1 MTTTAAEITTDGA
14 LAPETGGAAAT
25 AMADAVDAMIEVRDL
40 THYYGPTPAVENVNF
55 TVRRGEILGFLGPN
69 GAGKTTTMRILTGF
83 MPPTRGTVT
92 LDGYDVVAKSLEVR
106 RRVGYLPE
114 SVPLHTE
121 MTVRNYLKYMGT
133 LRGMSGRRMRA
144 RIEEVI
150 DVCRLWDYHKTII
163 GKLSKGFRQR
173 VGIAQAI
180 LHEPEVLVLDEPTIG
195 IDPIQVVETRSLIQ
209 DLGREQTVVLS
220 SHILPEV
227 SMICQRVLI
236 IHEGHIVAA
245 DTPNNLAQHLRGV
258 EQLEVEIGG
267 PPAEVLPALRG
278 IEGATEVTHHPRPG
292 VNVYRIQFREGSDLR
307 DEISRTVV
315 SRGWSL
321 RSMQV
326 NSMSLEEIFLRLT
339 AGESEGEGHGHAAGE
354 RA

>member
-1 MTTTAAEITTDGA
+1 MELQSATELVAE
-14 LAPETGGAAAT
+14 P
-25 AMADAVDAMIEVRDL
+25 MIAVRDL

-83 MPPTRGTVT
+83 MPPTRGSVT
-92 LDGYDVVAKSLEVR
+92 LGGYDVVEKSLEVR
-106 RRVGYLPE
+106 KRVGYLPE

-121 MTVRNYLKYMGT
+121 MTVTSYLKYMGT
-133 LRGMSGRRMRA
+133 LRRMSGRRIRT
-144 RIEEVI
+144 RIDDVI
-150 DVCRLWDYHKTII
+150 DVCRLGDYSKTLI

-209 DLGREQTVVLS
+209 ELGQEQTVVLS

-227 SMICQRVLI
+227 SMICGRVLI

-258 EQLEVEIGG
+258 AQLEVEIDGR
-267 PPAEVLPALRG
+267 PAEVLPVLRAIDG
-278 IEGATEVTHHPRPG
+278 TTEVTHHPRPG
-292 VNVYRIQFREGSDLR
+292 INAYRIKFREGLDLR

-315 SRGWSL
+315 NHGWGL
-321 RSMQV
+321 LSMQM
-326 NSMSLEEIFLRLT
+326 SGMSLEEIFLRVT
-339 AGESEGEGHGHAAGE
+339 TSEDEKAGPD
-354 RA
+354 

>member
-1 MTTTAAEITTDGA
+1 MAIESNGQ
-14 LAPETGGAAAT
+14 
-25 AMADAVDAMIEVRDL
+25 ADASVVDAPAEDAMIEVQDL
-40 THYYGPTPAVENVNF
+40 THYYGPMPAVENVNF

-83 MPPTRGTVT
+83 MPPTRGSVT
-92 LDGYDVVAKSLEVR
+92 LDGYDVVEKSLEVR
-106 RRVGYLPE
+106 KRVGYLPE

-121 MTVRNYLKYMGT
+121 MTVTSYLKYMGT
-133 LRGMSGRRMRA
+133 LRGMNGRRIRG
-144 RIEEVI
+144 RIDDVI
-150 DVCRLWDYHKTII
+150 DVCRLGDYHKTLI

-180 LHEPEVLVLDEPTIG
+180 LHEPDVLVLDEPTIG
-195 IDPIQVVETRSLIQ
+195 IDPIQVVETRGLIQ
-209 DLGREQTVVLS
+209 ELGREQTVVLS

-227 SMICQRVLI
+227 SMICERVLI

-267 PPAEVLPALRG
+267 PPAEVMAALRG
-278 IEGATEVTHHPRPG
+278 IDGATEVSHHPRPG
-292 VNVYRIQFREGSDLR
+292 INAYRVQYREGADLR
-307 DEISRTVV
+307 DEISRTVI

-321 RSMQV
+321 LSMQV

-339 AGESEGEGHGHAAGE
+339 TTETDDEGLA
-354 RA
+354 

>member
-1 MTTTAAEITTDGA
+1 MATEAEKRQEAGFEPDSV
-14 LAPETGGAAAT
+14 LDQPDPET
-25 AMADAVDAMIEVRDL
+25 MIEVRDL

-55 TVRRGEILGFLGPN
+55 DVRRGEILGFLGPN

-83 MPPTRGTVT
+83 MPPTRGSVS
-92 LDGYDVVAKSLEVR
+92 LGGYDVVEKSLEVR
-106 RRVGYLPE
+106 KRVGYLPE

-121 MTVRNYLKYMGT
+121 MTVTSYLKYMGT
-133 LRGMSGRRMRA
+133 LRGMSGRRIRP
-144 RIEEVI
+144 RIDDVI
-150 DVCRLWDYHKTII
+150 DVCRLGDYSKTLI

-227 SMICQRVLI
+227 SMICERVLI

-258 EQLEVEIGG
+258 EQLEVEVGG
-267 PPAEVLPALRG
+267 PPAEVLPVLRSVD
-278 IEGATEVTHHPRPG
+278 GATEVTHHPRPG
-292 VNVYRIQFREGSDLR
+292 VNAYRVKFTEGRDPR
-307 DEISRTVV
+307 DEISRALV
-315 SRGWSL
+315 SNGWSL
-321 RSMQV
+321 LSMQMS
-326 NSMSLEEIFLRLT
+326 SMSLEEIFLRVT
-339 AGESEGEGHGHAAGE
+339 TSEDETDGTE
-354 RA
+354 

>member
-1 MTTTAAEITTDGA
+1 MAIEAENRSEID
-14 LAPETGGAAAT
+14 PEHVDVTGT
-25 AMADAVDAMIEVRDL
+25 NEPDAMIEVRDL
-40 THYYGPTPAVENVNF
+40 THYYGPMPAVENVNF
-55 TVRRGEILGFLGPN
+55 TVQRGEILGFLGPN

-92 LDGYDVVAKSLEVR
+92 LGGYDVVEKSLEVR
-106 RRVGYLPE
+106 KRVGYLPE

-121 MTVRNYLKYMGT
+121 MTVTSYLKYMGT
-133 LRGMSGRRMRA
+133 LRGMRGRRVKS
-144 RIEEVI
+144 RIDDVI
-150 DVCRLWDYHKTII
+150 DVCRLEDYSKTLI

-209 DLGREQTVVLS
+209 ELGQEQTVVLS

-227 SMICQRVLI
+227 SMICERVLI

-258 EQLEVEIGG
+258 AQLEVEVGG
-267 PPAEVLPALRG
+267 PPAEVLPMLRG

-292 VNVYRIQFREGSDLR
+292 VNAYRVKFREGLDLR
-307 DEISRTVV
+307 DEISRSVV
-315 SRGWSL
+315 SNGWSL
-321 RSMQV
+321 LSMQM
-326 NSMSLEEIFLRLT
+326 SGMSLEEIFLRVT
-339 AGESEGEGHGHAAGE
+339 TSEDDTE
-354 RA
+354 